1 MSLSAKN
8 ITQGGQITAYNLR
21 MYIQIN
27 NWVGFWALMVF
38 AIFFACGVYLIT
50 PGYIWDNGAFYWLAV
65 ISQSLTWLNPNAGG
79 FFDVYYIEPVKHVV
93 IPFKMTLAQM
103 LVDPYMKAMG
113 QHLLEKIEYAAMAGG
128 VVATAFFTMVTWY
141 LGKKGKEHNEDEYI
155 SGQQLTDDPNVVN
168 QMLKADKKLSDLKI
182 GGQHLVKDSEMQN
195 VSMHGTVGTGKS
207 TAIREL
213 LDVIRKRG
221 DRVIIWDSGC
231 TFIESHYNPEKD
243 TILNPYDQRCANWD
257 LWGECSA
264 MPDYDNMANA
274 LIPADGENSDPFWV
288 SSARTIFAATAHRM
302 SQDPD
307 RNITKFLQVLL
318 SLSIKNL
325 RGYLAKTEAASLVEE
340 KIEKTAISIRSVIT
354 NYVKSLRYLQGLD
367 KSGKPKFTIRD
378 WMTNPDMASSCLFI
392 SADAKQKSSLRPL
405 ISMWLSL
412 AVINLMSMGEDR
424 NRRVWFF
431 LDELPGLQRLP
442 DLPSY
447 MAEARKF
454 GGCFVIG
461 FQNAPQL
468 MQIYGNKL
476 GASLFDLLN
485 TRMFFR
491 SPSAEVAM
499 MVEKELGRQRRKEAR
514 QQNSYGPDP
523 IRDGVSMS
531 KQSLQEP
538 IVDYDSVMCLP
549 DLACYIR
556 LIGEYP
562 VVRLSLTRKE
572 TKAKF
577 PGLIERNFDDS
588 LDPKIEKLI
597 THNEGSDAALAA
609 LFAAEAEADFADS
622 ETQSAAEKKASVVPP
637 VSAAITPEPTTPTIA
652 TTSKRAFS
660 PLDYL
665 KKANSA
671 ASAGTD
677 GEGESLEKKRNQQ
690 SEEGNASDNAS
701 ATSRTGG
708 RRGYI
713 EPVMNTI
720 PSHEDTARDD
730 RLPEDGD
737 MVQAM
742 FEEEKNILR
751 HHRPDEMKYDY
762 SHTQEQERDLER

>member
-27 NWVGFWALMVF
+27 SWVGFWAFVLF
-38 AIFFACGVYLIT
+38 AIFFGFGFYLIT
-50 PGYIWDNGAFYWLAV
+50 PGYIWNNGALYWLSV
-65 ISQSLTWLNPNAGG
+65 MNQSLSALNSNVGG
-79 FFDVYYIEPVKHVV
+79 TFDVQYFDPVRQVM
-93 IPFKMTLAQM
+93 IPLKMTMQQM
-103 LVDPYMKAMG
+103 VIDPYMQAMG
-113 QHLLEKIEYAAMAGG
+113 QHLVEKAGYAAIAAG

-155 SGQQLTDDPNVVN
+155 SGQQLVDDPAVVN
-168 QMLKADKKLSDLKI
+168 RLLKGDDKLSDLKI
-182 GGQHLVKDSEMQN
+182 GGLHLVRDSEMQN
-195 VSMHGTVGTGKS
+195 ISMHGTVGTGKS

-213 LDVIRKRG
+213 LDTIRKRG

-264 MPDYDNMANA
+264 MPDYDNMASA

-302 SQDPD
+302 SKDPD

-325 RGYLAKTEAASLVEE
+325 RSYLAKTEAASLVEE

-367 KSGKPKFTIRD
+367 KSGKPQFTIRD

-412 AVINLMSMGEDR
+412 AIIHLMSMGESR
-424 NRRVWFF
+424 TRRVWFF

-461 FQNAPQL
+461 FQNSPQL
-468 MQIYGNKL
+468 MQIYGTKL

-499 MVEKELGRQRRKEAR
+499 LVEKELGRQRRKEAR

-549 DLACYIR
+549 DLSCYVR

-562 VVRLSLTRKE
+562 VVKLQLTRKE
-572 TKAKF
+572 AKVKY

-597 THNEGSDAALAA
+597 SQNEGSAAALDA
-609 LFAAEAEADFADS
+609 LFTAEPSMDSTAPDVVSELESQATPDVATVAA
-622 ETQSAAEKKASVVPP
+622 AAPDVIPVPKP
-637 VSAAITPEPTTPTIA
+637 V
-652 TTSKRAFS
+652 FS
-660 PLDYL
+660 PLAFL
-665 KKANSA
+665 KKGSGTGVVA
-671 ASAGTD
+671 ASD
-677 GEGESLEKKRNQQ
+677 DGESLEKRRNQQ
-690 SEEGNASDNAS
+690 TEEGSNSES
-701 ATSRTGG
+701 TGSSSSSRMG
-708 RRGYI
+708 RKGHI
-713 EPVMNTI
+713 EPVIGSI
-720 PSHEDTARDD
+720 PGHDEDCSLQDG
-730 RLPEDGD
+730 LPEGGD

-751 HHRPDEMKYDY
+751 HHRPDDAKYY
-762 SHTQEQERDLER
+762 YGPEVEREGGFER